1 MYHTKLPTVGPLRPR
16 SLSESSESEE
26 EDSSS
31 SNQSSVYTTSRDLGV
46 TNPNYHK
53 YYSLSNSCYSP
64 YTTVFPDV
72 SHFTFE
78 DGETDS
84 EDSEYS
90 SVCDEN
96 DLATKVRILET
107 KFDIMFRQ
115 RNREREEMMRLH

>member
-1 MYHTKLPTVGPLRPR
+1 MYHSRICKVGPLRPR

-46 TNPNYHK
+46 TNPNYHE
-53 YYSLSNSCYSP
+53 YYSLSNSSYSP

-78 DGETDS
+78 DSEIDS
-84 EDSEYS
+84 EDSDVS
-90 SVCDEN
+90 SVDEY
-96 DLATKVRILET
+96 DLATKVKILET
-107 KFDIMFRQ
+107 KFNIVF
-115 RNREREEMMRLH
+115 